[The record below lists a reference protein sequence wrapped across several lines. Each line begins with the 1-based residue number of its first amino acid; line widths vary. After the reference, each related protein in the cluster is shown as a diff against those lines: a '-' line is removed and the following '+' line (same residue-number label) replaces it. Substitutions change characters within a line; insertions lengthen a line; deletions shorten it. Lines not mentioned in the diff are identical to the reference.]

1 MGDSQNIQRNF
12 WIPVEPPRANYFIDV
27 FLDES
32 RNQIEGKETITF
44 VNQTAKP
51 IDKLALQWGLSRERN
66 LVVSIGGE
74 PVDISKMLAKVEAN
88 RPLLLELPESLL
100 PGEEIEL
107 VIDFSASIGELRYG
121 IRMLIEWHPRL
132 WWDYPTHDD
141 FEVKLSAPESYIV
154 ATSGRL
160 DETSG
165 TYRACGV
172 KQFGIVAGQRLK
184 LLEAMSGDVLV
195 HTLYTERGRVC
206 AQLLLET
213 AVDVIDF
220 YRSEFGFYPQP
231 ILSTVPGDDRPMGG
245 FPFATNIVS
254 IHGQEKF
261 DEKPKDFWRWIT
273 AHEVGHQYWGEYV
286 MEADNPGWLWIGLG
300 IYADREY
307 SRARGLN
314 EELHQGFFNRYIKG
328 IRDGTD
334 TTVERPLEQ
343 LAKINFDHNNIVIHG
358 KGFAIISALESV
370 IGRDAFR
377 RAYQRCLQTLEGRRL
392 GARKFQKVCEEET
405 GQDLE
410 WFFSQWLRTNRYLSY
425 QIAAVEKSHQ
435 ANCHVTT
442 VRVEQTGNLEMPI
455 PVEACFEDGSHQ
467 CALTEPLLRMNEL
480 TFESDAPLVE
490 VQLDPEKTLP
500 LIDPPLTPNEL
511 EMSQMIQELPWTGS
525 GERAVDVFKKACE
538 YDMKTADSWGKL
550 GLTLYDG
557 EYYEEA
563 LEAFRKVVEFEPKS
577 IWGFAARVWQ
587 GHLLD
592 LLDRRDEAVEQYRIA
607 QEMEDVGTMRHDQYG
622 LVINQ
627 EWVKVRLQT
636 PFQRKMKA

>member
-1 MGDSQNIQRNF
+1 MRDSQNIPQNF
-12 WIPVEPPRANYFIDV
+12 WIPVEPPRANYFINL
-27 FLDES
+27 FLDE
-32 RNQIEGKETITF
+32 RYNQIEGKETITF
-44 VNQTAKP
+44 VNQTSKS
-51 IDKLALQWGLSRERN
+51 IGKLALQWGLDGERN
-66 LVVSIGGE
+66 LVVSIGNK
-74 PVDISKMLAKVEAN
+74 PVDMSKMLTEVGN
-88 RPLLLELPESLL
+88 RPLRLELPEPLL
-100 PGEEIEL
+100 PGEEVEL
-107 VIDFSASIGELRYG
+107 VVDFRSPIGELRYEA
-121 IRMLIEWHPRL
+121 RMLTDWHPHL
-132 WWDYPTHDD
+132 WWSYPTHDD
-141 FEVKLSAPESYIV
+141 FAVKLNIPEGYIV

-165 TYRACGV
+165 TYRACGI
-172 KQFGIVAGQRLK
+172 KQFGIVAGRELEP
-184 LLEAMSGDVLV
+184 LEAISGDVLV
-195 HTLYTERGRVC
+195 RSLHTEQGLVC
-206 AQLLLET
+206 AQLLSET

-220 YRSEFGFYPQP
+220 YRSFFGFYPQP
-231 ILSTVPGDDRPMGG
+231 ILSIVPGADRPMGG

-254 IHGQEKF
+254 IHGQERF
-261 DEKPKDFWRWIT
+261 DDKPKDFWRWIT
-273 AHEVGHQYWGEYV
+273 AHEIGHQYWGEYM
-286 MEADNPGWLWIGLG
+286 METDNPGWLWIGLG

-307 SRARGLN
+307 SRARGIDKVI
-314 EELHQGFFNRYIKG
+314 HWGFFNEYIQG
-328 IRDGTD
+328 MRGGVD

-377 RAYQRCLQTLEGRRL
+377 RAYLRCLQTFGGKRL
-392 GARKFQKVCEEET
+392 GAQKFQEVCEEET

-425 QIAAVEKSHQ
+425 QITAVEKSHQ

-455 PVEACFEDGSHQ
+455 PVEARFEDGSHQ
-467 CALTEPLLRMNEL
+467 CALTEPLLRVIEL

-525 GERAVDVFKKACE
+525 EERAVDVFKKACK

-592 LLDRRDEAVEQYRIA
+592 LLNLRDEAIEQYRIA
-607 QEMEDVGTMRHDQYG
+607 KEMGNVGTMRHDQYG

-627 EWVKVRLQT
+627 EWVEERLQT
-636 PFQRKMKA
+636 PFQRE